1 MNVVH
6 ASVVFFLTSKAYNMI
21 KCIIVIC
28 DDKLGQYWTGW
39 EENAPLLIYNVS
51 GWAEEKNPPMVTY
64 NKRCWVLASDSRALS
79 NLVRCIFWEAQYV
92 WNVCAASFEMYGMF
106 EMCGLHLLRCKVWW
120 QRRMW
125 DAQPQLVE
133 QLLSVKVPDAQFDCC
148 WMHFWWSA
156 QCVRCQQCIFCGS

>member
-1 MNVVH
+1 MH
-6 ASVVFFLTSKAYNMI
+6 QMRFFTTKAHNMI

-51 GWAEEKNPPMVTY
+51 GWAEEKNPPMVMY

-92 WNVCAASFEMYGMF
+92 WNVCAASFEMRNMF
-106 EMCGLHLLRCKVWW
+106 KMCALHLLRCTICLK
-120 QRRMW
+120 
-125 DAQPQLVE
+125 
-133 QLLSVKVPDAQFDCC
+133 
-148 WMHFWWSA
+148 
-156 QCVRCQQCIFCGS
+156 CVCCIFGDAKCDGSVGCEMRNHNLLNSCSA